1 MPIDSILTKARE
13 GTGLTSQFTALFTHL
28 SLLLL
33 SLPEIGILTM
43 EHLSVSR
50 GYELTLNIRG

>member
-1 MPIDSILTKARE
+1 MQLDSILTKARE
-13 GTGLTSQFTALFTHL
+13 GTGLTSEFTALFTHL

-43 EHLSVSR
+43 EHLSYFNY
-50 GYELTLNIRG
+50 GTPGL